1 MTMDAARVLLSR
13 LFRSTSSRSKDADIS
28 DRDTGRGSGDVSP
41 QWGAP
46 SKRVDPGQDQNGANK
61 LAVQASGDAINKG
74 APDGVSASPSE
85 SEGANIQG
93 RSAGGESGG
102 GAYPNPK
109 SGKAGTNSG
118 FMGMVGRPT
127 SRTMVASRPEITA
140 VQRQMLRPAA
150 RMIMRDPNAPDE
162 PPLTRPSC

>member
-1 MTMDAARVLLSR
+1 M
-13 LFRSTSSRSKDADIS
+13 
-28 DRDTGRGSGDVSP
+28 SP

-118 FMGMVGRPT
+118 FMGHGGQTDIGYHGGEQAGDNDGTTANATTRGKDDYAGSER
-127 SRTMVASRPEITA
+127 SR
-140 VQRQMLRPAA
+140 
-150 RMIMRDPNAPDE
+150 
-162 PPLTRPSC
+162 

>member
-1 MTMDAARVLLSR
+1 M
-13 LFRSTSSRSKDADIS
+13 
-28 DRDTGRGSGDVSP
+28 SP
-41 QWGAP
+41 QWGAH

-102 GAYPNPK
+102 GVYPNPK
-109 SGKAGTNSG
+109 FGKAGTNSG
-118 FMGMVGRPT
+118 FMGHGGQTDIGYHGGEQAGDNGGTTANATTRGKDDYAGSER
-127 SRTMVASRPEITA
+127 SR
-140 VQRQMLRPAA
+140 
-150 RMIMRDPNAPDE
+150 
-162 PPLTRPSC
+162 

>member
-1 MTMDAARVLLSR
+1 M
-13 LFRSTSSRSKDADIS
+13 
-28 DRDTGRGSGDVSP
+28 SP
-41 QWGAP
+41 QWGAH

-118 FMGMVGRPT
+118 FMGHGGQTDIGYHGGEQAGDNDGTTANATTRGKDDYAGSER
-127 SRTMVASRPEITA
+127 SR
-140 VQRQMLRPAA
+140 
-150 RMIMRDPNAPDE
+150 
-162 PPLTRPSC
+162 